1 MEFIYGGLIPI
12 LGMLLGFGM
21 VIVLIMVV
29 TRARQ
34 RRQELQAELQGKLI
48 ERFGSTPDLINFLQ
62 SAAGREFVMGVQQGP
77 IKYTRERIISGF
89 RRSIVLSALGAALTL
104 LTLVDR
110 DFLPFGLIVLF
121 LGLGY
126 LGATMVSMKLV
137 HGLPGDAEPSAPTY
151 TRPPDSTSLTT
162 PSEM

>member
-21 VIVLIMVV
+21 VIVLIMVL
-29 TRARQ
+29 TRSRQ
-34 RRQELQAELQGKLI
+34 RRLELQSELQGKLI

-62 SAAGREFVMGVQQGP
+62 SPAGREFVMGVQQGP
-77 IKYTRERIISGF
+77 LKYTRERIISGF

-104 LTLVDR
+104 LTLVDH
-110 DFLPFGLIVLF
+110 DFLPFGVIVLF

-126 LGATMVSMKLV
+126 FAATMVSMKLA
-137 HGLPGDAEPSAPTY
+137 HGLPADAAPGAPGY
-151 TRPPDSTSLTT
+151 TRPPDSNSLTT
-162 PSEM
+162 NSEM